1 MKTTSKSTN
10 GQGKNTAS
18 DGKAGQPHNA
28 PLLKAYIGKDPPIS
42 INPVALQPA
51 NWDQLLHE
59 CNKTAKQ
66 IVFKVVA
73 LPRWP
78 EDARYPFCSIC
89 RELGTRCRVKIRG
102 IAYNDPFDA
111 VLAAMTGPKLMEAH
125 RQTYRAAV
133 EAAAVFHGD
142 MPDAAA
148 KRINDRLAEVSGV
161 KVNHPGLVKQIR
173 EMVDNGESDG
183 PIDAYAAAQ
192 GFLEHLDEAAG
203 EDNADDGQPRLR
215 YYQEDF
221 YTWTGKAWKPQ
232 QDKSFQAQVMAFL
245 QTLEIPKL
253 TERFAKDVIANL
265 KGMVNYKC
273 WDEPMPFFVAE
284 EDPLTIERPRLLVF
298 NNGMVDLDDLIAG
311 KVKKVAPISS
321 RYFNDIVMPY
331 DFDPKA
337 KCPLWVDTLKDIL
350 PRTSKSDNRV
360 RVFQEFMGYSLLQ
373 DCRFQKMLA
382 MIGKGGN
389 GKTTVVK
396 IWQAMLGEA
405 NFSAVP
411 LEVLGDE
418 YRQHSLQRKLVNFS
432 AEFPYLGRVHEGMLK
447 SLVSG
452 EEIEVNRK
460 FKSPVM
466 IRPFAKLV
474 IHANELPQIYDPTE
488 GTWDRLITILFDVR
502 IRETNQ
508 DDKNRVE
515 KLKQE
520 LSAIFNWAIAGLKR
534 LLEQGHFTACAKC
547 QAFLGEHRTESD
559 TVRLFVAEC
568 CQVEKDWVT
577 FSIPLYQFYKFF
589 CTATG
594 RKPVSD
600 SEFGKRMAQLSW
612 KKERETS
619 GTRRL
624 YFKGMSL
631 SQTGVNYCHE
641 LPDKIIGGPI
651 CRHKSQ
657 MVDPQTD
664 G

>member
-1 MKTTSKSTN
+1 MKTNNKGKD
-10 GQGKNTAS
+10 GQGPKKTTGN
-18 DGKAGQPHNA
+18 AGQPPKP
-28 PLLKAYIGKDPPIS
+28 PLLKTHIGTGLFPTF
-42 INPVALQPA
+42 NPTTAESSDWEQLQ
-51 NWDQLLHE
+51 HE

-66 IVFKVVA
+66 IVFEVVA
-73 LPRWP
+73 LPRWA
-78 EDARYPFCSIC
+78 EDARYPFFSIC
-89 RELGTRCRVKIRG
+89 RDLGTRCRVKIRG
-102 IAYNDPFDA
+102 IAYDDPFEA
-111 VLAAMTGPKLMEAH
+111 VLAAMKGPKSMEAH
-125 RQTYRAAV
+125 RQTFRAAV

-148 KRINDRLAEVSGV
+148 KRINDRLVEVGGV
-161 KVNHPGLVKQIR
+161 KKNHPSLVKQIR
-173 EMVDNGESDG
+173 DLAGAQDAHQPLDAHACAQAFLDHLAESGGDIEE
-183 PIDAYAAAQ
+183 PV
-192 GFLEHLDEAAG
+192 
-203 EDNADDGQPRLR
+203 LR
-215 YYQEDF
+215 YYQGDF
-221 YTWTGKAWKPQ
+221 WVWGGKAWERQ
-232 QDKSFQAQVMAFL
+232 EDENFRAQVMAFL
-245 QTLEIPKL
+245 QTQEIPKL
-253 TERFAKDVIANL
+253 TERFAKDVIAHLKAMANL
-265 KGMVNYKC
+265 RR
-273 WDEPMPFFVAE
+273 WDERMPFLVVE
-284 EDPLTIERPRLLVF
+284 EDPLTIEHPRLIVF
-298 NNGMVDLDDLIAG
+298 NNGMVNLDDLLAG
-311 KVKKVAPISS
+311 KAKKAAPISS
-321 RYFNDIVMPY
+321 RYFNEIVLPY
-331 DFDPKA
+331 DFDRKA

-396 IWQAMLGEA
+396 TWQAMLGKA

-418 YRQHSLQRKLVNFS
+418 HRQYSLQGKLVNFS

-460 FKSPVM
+460 FKPPVM
-466 IRPFAKLV
+466 IHPFAKLV
-474 IHANELPQIYDPTE
+474 IHANDLPQIQDPTE
-488 GTWDRLITILFDVR
+488 GTWDRLITIPFDVR
-502 IRETNQ
+502 IRGTNQ
-508 DDKNRVE
+508 DDKNRVDN
-515 KLKQE
+515 LNQE
-520 LSAIFNWAIAGLKR
+520 LPGIFNWAVAGLKR

-547 QAFLGEHRTESD
+547 QTFLGEHRTESD

-619 GTRRL
+619 GKRRL

-657 MVDPQTD
+657 MVDPQTE